1 MKYARLSLI
10 ASAVLALSAC
20 GKSEAPKP
28 AADAAAPAPV
38 AAAPAEETTVLIGS
52 VAPLTGPIAHLGKD
66 NESGARLAVDEI
78 NAEGLTIGGK
88 KSAFGVGV

>member
-1 MKYARLSLI
+1 MKYARLTLI

-28 AADAAAPAPV
+28 AADAAAPAPA

-66 NESGARLAVDEI
+66 NESGARF
-78 NAEGLTIGGK
+78 GG
-88 KSAFGVGV
+88 GRD